1 MLRILAALG
10 FLIALV
16 AFASGTEAVSQ
27 KLWNTCKSD
36 DADAAIKAC
45 TRILAGKESHK
56 NQAIAFNNRGVA
68 YRNKGDYDHRFD
80 RHVPPNVKPSTAI
93 IAFGPV
99 GWAHQA
105 CSGRFDAARFRFHL

>member
-1 MLRILAALG
+1 MLRILAAFG

-68 YRNKGDYDHRFD
+68 YRNKGDYAQQGSNYLSSFSPTLRKKRLIGF
-80 RHVPPNVKPSTAI
+80 V
-93 IAFGPV
+93 
-99 GWAHQA
+99 
-105 CSGRFDAARFRFHL
+105 